1 MPRPNM
7 NDKAVTVY
15 LPEDVKK
22 SLSAHAKTSKIS
34 MSKLLEFT
42 WRWFGA
48 DTLEQL
54 SRGERPVVDE
64 RGPQC
69 QKT

>member
-1 MPRPNM
+1 M

-42 WRWFGA
+42 WRWFGS
-48 DTLEQL
+48 DTLEHLKQ
-54 SRGERPVVDE
+54 GQRPEVE
-64 RGPQC
+64 QRGPQC
-69 QKT
+69 QKKA